1 MLGLIQRLFK
11 SSPEREHRWLQKRFN
26 KIFVKNKGKISIK
39 KSLCISS
46 NEPVFSSINELTS
59 WKIHSIV
66 LLQSKVIYRYKVSPY
81 GSWGSEGLSG
91 WVGWVGWVGRIVDG
105 AKRIGRKCNAEKNF
119 LQYYTHQTSFM
130 AKNSQERHWFPRS
143 EVLYKWTK

>member
-11 SSPEREHRWLQKRFN
+11 SSPDREHRWLQKRYN

-46 NEPVFSSINELTS
+46 KETLFSSINELTS
-59 WKIHSIV
+59 RKIHSIV
-66 LLQSKVIYRYKVSPY
+66 RLQSKVIYRYKVSPY
-81 GSWGSEGLSG
+81 GSWGSGGLSG
-91 WVGWVGWVGRIVDG
+91 WVGWVGRIADG
-105 AKRIGRKCNAEKNF
+105 AKRIGRKCNTEKNF
-119 LQYYTHQTSFM
+119 LQYCTHQISFM

-143 EVLYKWTK
+143 ELLYKWKKYTY